1 MSRIYNDITETIGNT
16 PLVRLNRTAK
26 KHGAVAEVLLKL
38 EFFNPL
44 SSVKDRIGVAMID
57 DALKSGAIGRDT
69 VLIEPTSGNTGIALA
84 FVAASRGLKLILTMP
99 ETMTIERRKLLKI
112 LGAKLV
118 LTEGAKGMKGAIAKA
133 EELHE
138 RIPNSVILQQFS
150 NPSNP
155 AIHRRTTA
163 EEIWRDT
170 DGKVDFVVA
179 GVGTGGTITG
189 IAEVLKERKP
199 DFKAIA
205 VEPAKSPV
213 ISGGQPGPHRLQGL
227 GAGFIP
233 GNLNIK
239 ILDEIITVLEE
250 DSAPI
255 SKEVN
260 RLDGIPVGISSGAS
274 IWAALQVAKR
284 PENRGKTIVAIVPS
298 SSERYLSSWLF
309 ADINV
314 DSDRVDLE
322 PAPATLAAA

>member
-1 MSRIYNDITETIGNT
+1 MSRIFNDITETIGNT

-26 KHGAVAEVLLKL
+26 KHGAIADVLLKL

-44 SSVKDRIGVAMID
+44 SSVKDRIGIAMID
-57 DALKSGAIGRDT
+57 DALKAGKIKSDT
-69 VLIEPTSGNTGIALA
+69 VIIEPTSGNTGIALA
-84 FVAASRGLKLILTMP
+84 FVAAAKGLKLILTMP
-99 ETMTIERRKLLKI
+99 ETMSLERRKLLKI

-133 EELHE
+133 EELNKQ
-138 RIPNSVILQQFS
+138 IPNSFIPQQFS
-150 NPSNP
+150 NPANP
-155 AIHRRTTA
+155 EIHRKTTA

-189 IAEVLKERKP
+189 IAEVIKKRKP
-199 DFKAIA
+199 SFKAIA

-213 ISGGQPGPHRLQGL
+213 ISGGAPGPHKLQGI

-233 GNLNIK
+233 ANLNTK
-239 ILDEIITVLEE
+239 IVDEVIQVNEE
-250 DSAPI
+250 DSGPV

-260 RLDGIPVGISSGAS
+260 QLDGIPVGVSSGAA

-284 PENRGKTIVAIVPS
+284 PENKGKTIVAIVPS
-298 SSERYLSSWLF
+298 STERYLSTWLF
-309 ADINV
+309 ADIDTN
-314 DSDRVDLE
+314 SDDITGLI
-322 PAPATLAAA
+322 PAGKTSN